1 MDTYSKTNRVAKY
14 AILIIALTFMV
25 FYFSELINSSSVN
38 ALQYVLIGLALVL
51 FYTLLLSFSEHLGFN
66 RAYAV
71 AGLMTVVMEFLYA
84 KSVLK
89 SAKLAGYVAGVLTL
103 LYGFVFVLIQL
114 KDFALLAGSLGLF
127 VILGGIMY
135 ISRNI
140 EWDFESSQE

>member
-1 MDTYSKTNRVAKY
+1 
-14 AILIIALTFMV
+14 MV
-25 FYFSELINSSSVN
+25 FYFSELINASSVN

-66 RAYAV
+66 YAYLLAAV
-71 AGLMTVVMEFLYA
+71 MTVVMEFFYA

-89 SAKLAGYVAGVLTL
+89 SSKLAGYVAGVLSL
-103 LYGFVFVLIQL
+103 LYAFIFILIQL
-114 KDFALLAGSLGLF
+114 KDFALVAGSLGLF

-140 EWDFESSQE
+140 EWNRVNSEV